1 MQRLILA
8 HALPTNV
15 VHGFPRRSGASSSTS
30 AARGDLF
37 TPYRM
42 VGVNPTFL
50 RPDMGVAD
58 ALNR

>member
-15 VHGFPRRSGASSSTS
+15 VHGFLRW
-30 AARGDLF
+30 
-37 TPYRM
+37 
-42 VGVNPTFL
+42 VGVDNGTTNAAGDPSRCSMSGSTQSFQ